1 MPGLSSVLDGWFGIL
16 YLIKDAAVLFAKTK
30 MALLNL
36 CPDLLPPTHL
46 QSSTELSQQGSDFL
60 RTRRLEDLPCFTTS
74 QNCTET
80 RTHDTFH
87 LYLPRIIYWGHFC
100 QAGGLFQ
107 RGFTCMYSTLVPFFF
122 FFFSCALYSCVMGV
136 LRWFPMDPM
145 WWMLL
150 MKGVNLKS
158 PAGYSRSIQEAAS
171 SPIQCSL
178 RTDRGRPREKWGD
191 GIGFEA
197 LRQVIKSNTPTH
209 QGMWFPQVPLADM
222 LNFLL

>member
-1 MPGLSSVLDGWFGIL
+1 
-16 YLIKDAAVLFAKTK
+16 

-36 CPDLLPPTHL
+36 CPDLLLTPPPHSTPPSIQHWIVTARFRLSPNPAVGRSALFYHQPEVQRNSNSWHL
-46 QSSTELSQQGSDFL
+46 PPIPPQNNLS
-60 RTRRLEDLPCFTTS
+60 RTLLSGRWIIS
-74 QNCTET
+74 A
-80 RTHDTFH
+80 RTDVHVFSISAIFFFPWA
-87 LYLPRIIYWGHFC
+87 LYL
-100 QAGGLFQ
+100 
-107 RGFTCMYSTLVPFFF
+107 
-122 FFFSCALYSCVMGV
+122 CVMGV
-136 LRWFPMDPM
+136 RRWVPMDPM

>member
-1 MPGLSSVLDGWFGIL
+1 MPRPSPFQRRV
-16 YLIKDAAVLFAKTK
+16 VTV
-30 MALLNL
+30 
-36 CPDLLPPTHL
+36 
-46 QSSTELSQQGSDFL
+46 EVSDFL
-60 RTRRLEDLPCFTTS
+60 PTSQSENLPCFSCCLSATARNRS
-74 QNCTET
+74 FW
-80 RTHDTFH
+80 H
-87 LYLPRIIYWGHFC
+87 PPPIPGIIYWGHFC
-100 QAGGLFQ
+100 PTGGLLQ
-107 RGFTCMYSTLVPFFF
+107 RGLMSAHLALAPFSVGLLTYVSWVFP
-122 FFFSCALYSCVMGV
+122 
-136 LRWFPMDPM
+136 RRFPMDPM

-171 SPIQCSL
+171 LPIQCSL
-178 RTDRGRPREKWGD
+178 CTDRGRPREKWGD